1 MDNDNY
7 LPAETLQLTDAV
19 VSNLTSLSLTNISLF
34 NFGDSSSTDTERTAA
49 AAAAAT
55 AECKAFP
62 GDAAWP
68 DESTWDVLNLLTGE
82 ALIKTVPLAS
92 PCYDDWGNYDADE
105 CAFLNEQWTNSSLQ
119 YGLAF
124 HTGPGSQKAL
134 S

>member
-1 MDNDNY
+1 MVGNGGY
-7 LPAETLQLTDAV
+7 SPAETLQLTDAV
-19 VSNLTSLSLTNISLF
+19 IFNLTSLSLTNISLF
-34 NFGDSSSTDTERTAA
+34 NFGDSGTTDTKST
-49 AAAAAT
+49 AAAAT
-55 AECKAFP
+55 AECKTFP

-105 CAFLNEQWTNSSLQ
+105 CAFLNDQWTNSSLQ
-119 YGLAF
+119 YVLASR
-124 HTGPGSQKAL
+124 TDPGPRKAL

>member
-1 MDNDNY
+1 MVVNDSY

-19 VSNLTSLSLTNISLF
+19 ISNLTSLSLTNISLF
-34 NFGDSSSTDTERTAA
+34 NFGDSGSTNTKRTAA
-49 AAAAAT
+49 AAAAD
-55 AECKAFP
+55 AECKTFP

-68 DESTWDVLNLLTGE
+68 DESTWGVLNLLTGE

-92 PCYDDWGNYDADE
+92 PCYNDWGNYDADE

-119 YGLAF
+119 YVLAF
-124 HTGPGSQKAL
+124 HTGPGSQKGL